1 MNRFCVKA
9 LALIALS
16 GSLLPALLSAGSG
29 QSSLGTKPAAP
40 AQDLTALKSAGSREA
55 PITIEVF
62 SDYQCPQC
70 RVFYLDTARQ
80 LMQTYIPAG
89 KVYYVH
95 RDFPLSM
102 HSHSREAAR
111 WASAAAIAG
120 VFQSTEE
127 TLYGKQDQWGS
138 TGKIED
144 TLASA
149 LSPADMKKVRTIEAT
164 QGAQIDAAIARDM
177 ALGESRGVNG
187 TPSIYVFHKG
197 QMTPLPPGGVN
208 YSLLKQYIDYLLQ
221 QR

>member
-1 MNRFCVKA
+1 VNRFFVKA
-9 LALIALS
+9 IVPIAVLALLPMFSSARPKQS
-16 GSLLPALLSAGSG
+16 SPVGKPAPAL
-29 QSSLGTKPAAP
+29 
-40 AQDLTALKSAGSREA
+40 DLTALKSMGSKDA

-70 RVFYLDTARQ
+70 RIFYLETARQ

-111 WASAAAIAG
+111 WASAAALAG
-120 VFQSTEE
+120 VFETAEQ
-127 TLYGKQDQWGS
+127 TLYTKQEEWGS
-138 TGKIED
+138 SGKIED
-144 TLASA
+144 A
-149 LSPADMKKVRTIEAT
+149 LSSAISPTDMKKVRTIEAT
-164 QGAQIDAAIARDM
+164 QGPQIDAAIARDM
-177 ALGESRGVNG
+177 ALGDSRGVNG

-221 QR
+221 QH